1 MDYSVF
7 MHLQVRSSTVVDDLA
22 SVVEVTLVFLLF
34 IRLLTTHLNALCPN
48 ASSSVIRCPALTQL

>member
-1 MDYSVF
+1 
-7 MHLQVRSSTVVDDLA
+7 MHLQVRNSAIVEDLV

-48 ASSSVIRCPALTQL
+48 GLSSVIACPALTQL

>member
-34 IRLLTTHLNALCPN
+34 IRLLTTHLNA
-48 ASSSVIRCPALTQL
+48 